1 MNKDKI
7 NMIMG
12 LIEKYGKAKYY
23 MAFPQIQKER
33 VDGGKKTH
41 HQIKTE
47 IHNILLDEIKDND
60 ENN

>member
-1 MNKDKI
+1 
-7 NMIMG
+7 MIMG